1 MMSSAMA
8 RKLKP
13 TPIAHLDDHREVA
26 FVIAFC
32 GEAEGNASKA
42 AEIAGYS
49 DEFRR
54 NAAYR
59 LMRQPRV
66 RKAIELS
73 NRELWKAGIGD
84 IIERQQILTEIMRDE
99 KATKTARIR
108 AIEVLGRMQGD
119 FIGKGED
126 PNNNTQR
133 TILLYPVPMQPGTD
147 PKTLA
152 LPAGHAFDAVELPPE
167 TESDGESTDPDVEIF
182 AINPPHGSSGEDE
195 DTTEE

>member
-1 MMSSAMA
+1 MA

-42 AEIAGYS
+42 AEIAGFS

-59 LMRQPRV
+59 LMRTPRV

-84 IIERQQILTEIMRDE
+84 IIERQQILTEIMRDAN
-99 KATKTARIR
+99 ATKTARIR

-119 FIGKGED
+119 FIGKGGEGSE
-126 PNNNTQR
+126 NVQR
-133 TILLYPVPMQPGTD
+133 TILLYPVTVQPGTD
-147 PKTLA
+147 PNTLA
-152 LPAGHAFDAVELPPE
+152 LPAGHAFDAVALPPE
-167 TESDGESTDPDVEIF
+167 REDGDEIDAGDDVEVF
-182 AINPPHGSSGEDE
+182 VVNPPHGASGEE
-195 DTTEE
+195 NGTPEE